1 LSSPSSPNQKK
12 KEKEKEKESSSI
24 FQRKQPPSS
33 ELLLNCV
40 YAGEGVGVAVSAF
53 KKDVTVYEVDYC
65 AYTELRRPIVHKDQS
80 FTAGSFEVLTRNGQ
94 NGVSFFPS
102 PAAVGAVNGMA

>member
-80 FTAGSFEVLTRNGQ
+80 FTAGSFEVLTRSGQ

-102 PAAVGAVNGMA
+102 PAAVDDVNGMA